1 MRRRTLI
8 TALAATAAFG
18 AATAPA
24 HAELR
29 RVKVTLVTGQQLTL
43 AVDVPP
49 GTPVDQVAFTGL
61 PAEVQLVED
70 LGPVATPVPTPVTT
84 TTATPTPT
92 LTPAPTA
99 DPTQVPAATATPTA
113 VPTAP
118 ADGGGGAAQQQ
129 RARGNLRGNAQVLS
143 GELRRPAATATPAPP
158 PARKPD
164 GTPTPSDPT
173 LSVATPGPALPG
185 VPNFFIEKFR
195 IPPFLL
201 PIYQA
206 AGVEYGVRWEILA
219 AINEIETD
227 YGRNLNVSSAGAVGW
242 MQFIPSSWDLY
253 GVDANQDGLADP
265 YNPVDAIFS
274 AARYL
279 RAAGADQDLR
289 RAIYAY
295 NHADWYVDSVLLR
308 ARLIGGL
315 PADLVSSLTGLTQG
329 RFPVAARATY
339 AEQLTRRELAA
350 REGTTPARL
359 DESDGR
365 RKAIRLYA
373 RDGAPVVAVTDGRI
387 VGMGRSAALGRFI
400 SLQDAYGNTYTYADL
415 GTVAARYPVPRRH
428 RTTQADVRRE
438 LALPE
443 NAPAPTH
450 AASRTTRSELEARLS
465 GSHRSARPAA
475 APARP
480 AKRAPAKTGTTGAVS
495 TLAAGTAAVA
505 ASGAPLATDAPVK
518 QRLFAHPDR
527 PRAAATLVVTS
538 HKAGLGKLDAS
549 LEGTRRLRLGSRV
562 TAGTV
567 LGSVGRPAP
576 GAAANVRFEIR
587 PAGRGAPRI
596 DPKPILDGWKL
607 LESTAVYRAKGTNP
621 FFGPDAA
628 TPSVGQILL
637 MGKDT
642 LAERVLTDPHI
653 EIYACGRE
661 DIRAGLVDQRVLATL
676 EYLAASGLRPTVS
689 SLECGHS
696 YLTASGNVSEHSSG
710 NAVDIAAINGVP
722 IAGNQGAG
730 SITDITIQRLLSL
743 QGAMKPHQIISLM
756 TFPGT
761 DNTYSMPDHADH
773 IHIGWEPQFGANTAA
788 SRQVH
793 AIVKPSQWVKLIS
806 RLGQIANPQ
815 VRKAPSRYALST
827 TRRGSAAHKGE

>member
-1 MRRRTLI
+1 MRRRNLI

-18 AATAPA
+18 AAAAPA

-84 TTATPTPT
+84 TTAPTPT

-99 DPTQVPAATATPTA
+99 DPTQTPTATATPTA

-118 ADGGGGAAQQQ
+118 ADDGGAAQPP

-143 GELRRPAATATPAPP
+143 GELRRPAATATPAAP
-158 PARKPD
+158 PARRKPD

-279 RAAGADQDLR
+279 RAAGADQDLG

-315 PADLVSSLTGLTQG
+315 PGDLVSSLTGLTQG
-329 RFPVAARATY
+329 RFPVAARSTY

-350 REGTTPARL
+350 RKDTTPARL

-365 RKAIRLYA
+365 RKAIRIYA
-373 RDGAPVVAVTDGRI
+373 RDGAPVIAVTDGRI
-387 VGMGRSAALGRFI
+387 VDMGRSAALGRFI
-400 SLQDAYGNTYTYADL
+400 SLQDAYGNTYTYAGL
-415 GTVAARYPVPRRH
+415 GTVAARYPVPKRH

-438 LALPE
+438 LALPTS
-443 NAPAPTH
+443 APTPTH

-465 GSHRSARPAA
+465 GSRRAARRATA
-475 APARP
+475 TAARP
-480 AKRAPAKTGTTGAVS
+480 AKRSIATTRTTGTVSAV
-495 TLAAGTAAVA
+495 AKGTAAVA
-505 ASGAPLATDAPVK
+505 ASGAPLAKDAPVK

-527 PRAAATLVVTS
+527 PRAAATLVAT

-549 LEGTRRLRLGSRV
+549 LEGTRRLRRGSRV
-562 TAGTV
+562 TAGPPP
-567 LGSVGRPAP
+567 GGGRPPPPRPAP
-576 GAAANVRFEIR
+576 HPRLRDPAPGGGRAR
-587 PAGRGAPRI
+587 P
-596 DPKPILDGWKL
+596 
-607 LESTAVYRAKGTNP
+607 
-621 FFGPDAA
+621 
-628 TPSVGQILL
+628 
-637 MGKDT
+637 
-642 LAERVLTDPHI
+642 
-653 EIYACGRE
+653 
-661 DIRAGLVDQRVLATL
+661 
-676 EYLAASGLRPTVS
+676 
-689 SLECGHS
+689 
-696 YLTASGNVSEHSSG
+696 
-710 NAVDIAAINGVP
+710 
-722 IAGNQGAG
+722 
-730 SITDITIQRLLSL
+730 
-743 QGAMKPHQIISLM
+743 
-756 TFPGT
+756 
-761 DNTYSMPDHADH
+761 
-773 IHIGWEPQFGANTAA
+773 
-788 SRQVH
+788 
-793 AIVKPSQWVKLIS
+793 
-806 RLGQIANPQ
+806 
-815 VRKAPSRYALST
+815 
-827 TRRGSAAHKGE
+827 

>member
-1 MRRRTLI
+1 
-8 TALAATAAFG
+8 
-18 AATAPA
+18 
-24 HAELR
+24 
-29 RVKVTLVTGQQLTL
+29 
-43 AVDVPP
+43 
-49 GTPVDQVAFTGL
+49 
-61 PAEVQLVED
+61 
-70 LGPVATPVPTPVTT
+70 
-84 TTATPTPT
+84 
-92 LTPAPTA
+92 
-99 DPTQVPAATATPTA
+99 
-113 VPTAP
+113 
-118 ADGGGGAAQQQ
+118 
-129 RARGNLRGNAQVLS
+129 
-143 GELRRPAATATPAPP
+143 
-158 PARKPD
+158 
-164 GTPTPSDPT
+164 
-173 LSVATPGPALPG
+173 
-185 VPNFFIEKFR
+185 
-195 IPPFLL
+195 
-201 PIYQA
+201 
-206 AGVEYGVRWEILA
+206 
-219 AINEIETD
+219 
-227 YGRNLNVSSAGAVGW
+227 
-242 MQFIPSSWDLY
+242 
-253 GVDANQDGLADP
+253 
-265 YNPVDAIFS
+265 
-274 AARYL
+274 
-279 RAAGADQDLR
+279 
-289 RAIYAY
+289 
-295 NHADWYVDSVLLR
+295 
-308 ARLIGGL
+308 
-315 PADLVSSLTGLTQG
+315 VSSLTGLTQG

-359 DESDGR
+359 DESDGH

-387 VGMGRSAALGRFI
+387 VGMGRSGALGRFI

-415 GTVAARYPVPRRH
+415 GTVAARYPVPKRH

-450 AASRTTRSELEARLS
+450 AASRTTRSELEARLVREPPQRAARRRRARPPAEARPRED
-465 GSHRSARPAA
+465 GHDGHRLHARRGHRRRDRERRAARQGCAGEAAPVRASRPSARGRHA
-475 APARP
+475 
-480 AKRAPAKTGTTGAVS
+480 
-495 TLAAGTAAVA
+495 
-505 ASGAPLATDAPVK
+505 
-518 QRLFAHPDR
+518 
-527 PRAAATLVVTS
+527 VVTS
-538 HKAGLGKLDAS
+538 KKAGLGKLDAS
-549 LEGTRRLRLGSRV
+549 LEGTRKLRLGSRV